1 MPCGGLVAV
10 VVLGRFSRFRYL
22 VVDGLSKVM
31 GMGLQWWI
39 GWVCWEQIRWSCGRI
54 GHASWW
60 AGRGGCCWGFH

>member
-31 GMGLQWWI
+31 GMGLHGVQTYTI
-39 GWVCWEQIRWSCGRI
+39 VNQTVLGLFLS
-54 GHASWW
+54 
-60 AGRGGCCWGFH
+60 